1 MDRKLWQAACGAV
14 GLLCLAWAASA
25 QEGKGV
31 ASGRE
36 PKGLEVYE
44 NSMVPTQRKW
54 QYPQSLYY
62 FYRWT
67 GEDYSNYARNY
78 YERYVDIELEGFR
91 QYDMYGNYIS
101 RGFEIYDWTTDAP
114 TNFGSV
120 VRKGPKYGSWFQSL
134 IVSSMTKGQFY
145 SSLTIGDAIRTTLT
159 PLTFSKPA
167 FNGIQ
172 WDFASDKYEG
182 TLVASRLA
190 SPGTPIAFENSLG
203 QTLGNMTNL
212 VGFHGKVQLGD
223 FSKLG
228 LTYVNAANFSTAKKL
243 GDNSL
248 KGVLTEAQNGGN
260 IETIVLRLSDDSP
273 EDGKGGTQ
281 LFAERVIIDGVDHPE
296 IAPSI
301 KGGVRRG
308 GVIEANGAEAIELT
322 YNIRRDFRNQL
333 QDQITS
339 YQEIE
344 KIEFELVIAN
354 DYRIEATSNLQV
366 NQQGEPVFLLVEQ
379 AHGNVSDGSNQRFI
393 RFQYGLPTG
402 REVMGLSFDVEN
414 IKGFNLRSELARS
427 RGYRR
432 FPNQN
437 LSRHA
442 LGHQEGT
449 AYYLT
454 ASQDAY
460 PWFAHGELY
469 RLEPAYSTS
478 SFITNAI
485 GFVDYENTEFHTFE
499 MVDDN
504 DDQDRFPD
512 WKRIWQGGDRVFRE
526 SPFGGLGAA
535 DPQVFPGFDENADFI
550 SDFNQNGNSEPDYAE
565 PFLRYSSDAPEF
577 LFGVDMNNNGVID
590 RFENDRLAD
599 YPYRQDRDGW
609 NIFGGAELTEHLKLT
624 LGHANA
630 AEISSKRKARM
641 NYTVLASRWSLP
653 GIESR
658 IFQFARSVEDNI
670 EDDVIQ
676 WVDPNGFQDTPDPL
690 IAQDAFIWTGY
701 LTFDYFRLKKLKVYN
716 KFKYDYHRQRGEEQ
730 DTKDNRLF
738 LGLINKIDYPISLTP
753 NLSFWPRWKSI
764 YRKVNP
770 TYSTELEISEW
781 SQFYTLTS
789 KYYVLPST
797 FLEYGVEFNVFR
809 NLKKKPE
816 VVPPGFVEDFTGT
829 VLALQIS
836 NRSDYLGYAITMNTG
851 FRWERRA
858 FKEATDTG
866 SLLFVRA
873 FAGLRD

>member
-1 MDRKLWQAACGAV
+1 MDRIFSKVAGLV
-14 GLLCLAWAASA
+14 LLCLAGAALA
-25 QEGKGV
+25 QEGKSII
-31 ASGRE
+31 SGRE

-54 QYPQSLYY
+54 QYPQSLYH

-67 GEDYSNYARNY
+67 GEDYSNYARSF

-101 RGFEIYDWTTDAP
+101 RGFEIYDWTVDTP
-114 TNFGSV
+114 TNFGSL
-120 VRKGPKYGSWFQSL
+120 VRKGPKYGGWFNNL
-134 IVSSMTKGQFY
+134 IVSSMGKGQFY
-145 SSLTIGDAIRTTLT
+145 SALTIGDAIRTTLT

-172 WDFASDKYEG
+172 WDFASDKYEA
-182 TLVASRLA
+182 TLLASRLA

-203 QTLGNMTNL
+203 QILGNMTNL
-212 VGFHGKVQLGD
+212 FGFHGKMQLGD
-223 FSKLG
+223 FSRLG
-228 LTYVNAANFSTAKKL
+228 LTYVNIANFSTSRKL

-260 IETIVLRLSDDSP
+260 VETIVLRLSDDSP

-281 LFAERVIIDGVDHPE
+281 LFSERVIIDGVDHPE

-322 YNIRRDFRNQL
+322 YNIRRDFRPQE
-333 QDQITS
+333 QDLITT
-339 YQEIE
+339 YQEVH

-354 DYRIEATSNLQV
+354 DYRIETTSNLQV
-366 NQQGEPVFLLVEQ
+366 NQQGEPVFLTVAQ

-402 REVMGLSFDVEN
+402 REVMGLSFDVEDVR
-414 IKGFNLRSELARS
+414 GFNLRSEVARS
-427 RGYRR
+427 TGYRR

-437 LSRHA
+437 LRKHQLA
-442 LGHQEGT
+442 EQEGL

-469 RLEPAYSTS
+469 RLEPEYSTS
-478 SFITNAI
+478 AFITNAI
-485 GFVDYENTEFHTFE
+485 GFVDYENIEVHTFE

-504 DDQDRFPD
+504 DDQDRFTD
-512 WKRIWQGGDRVFRE
+512 WKRQWQSGNIFRE
-526 SPFGGLGAA
+526 SPFGGNGQA

-565 PFLRYSSDAPEF
+565 PFLRYASDAPEF
-577 LFGVDMNNNGVID
+577 LFGVDMNSNGVID

-609 NIFGGAELTEHLKLT
+609 NVFGGASLTENLKLT
-624 LGHANA
+624 LGHASA
-630 AEISSKRKARM
+630 AEISSKRQAQM
-641 NYTVLASRWSLP
+641 NYAVLASRWSLP

-658 IFQFARSVEDNI
+658 IFQFARLVQDDI

-676 WVDPNGFQDTPDPL
+676 WVDPSGFQDTPDPL
-690 IAQDAFIWTGY
+690 IAQDAFVWTGY
-701 LTFDYFRLKKLKVYN
+701 LTFDYFRLKKINIYN
-716 KFKYDYHRQRGEEQ
+716 KLKYDYYRQRGEEQ

-738 LGLINKIDYPISLTP
+738 LGLINKFDYPISVTP
-753 NLSFWPRWKSI
+753 NLFFWPRWKSI

-770 TYSTELEISEW
+770 TYSNELEISEW
-781 SQFYTLTS
+781 SQFYIFTS
-789 KYYVLPST
+789 KYFVLPST

-866 SLLFVRA
+866 SLLFVRV